1 MGDIAYQNKD
11 IASKVTGEAL
21 IGKSLAPFGRADL
34 EIVGILPTNL
44 PAIESNELR
53 LDNLF
58 LLSDGSLAVLDY
70 ESEFDRKNFVK
81 YINYIARVIKRY
93 ANQKQLSEL
102 KRIKMVV
109 IYTADVEQADSVYD
123 LEGLV
128 LTVESA
134 FLVHL
139 DTDQIY
145 RELSDQIHRHVI
157 LTEEE
162 LMKLMVLPLTVK
174 GKEKKQ
180 EVIVK
185 AVELA
190 KQIPDRRQVV
200 QALAGILTF
209 SDKVI
214 DEAYRKRV
222 KEEMQM
228 TKVGQMIFEDGF
240 EQGSRTGIQA
250 LIEACRDFGVSR
262 QDALVRII
270 RKFNLT
276 EDMARKFLDEFWE

>member
-1 MGDIAYQNKD
+1 
-11 IASKVTGEAL
+11 
-21 IGKSLAPFGRADL
+21 
-34 EIVGILPTNL
+34 
-44 PAIESNELR
+44 
-53 LDNLF
+53 
-58 LLSDGSLAVLDY
+58 
-70 ESEFDRKNFVK
+70 
-81 YINYIARVIKRY
+81 
-93 ANQKQLSEL
+93 
-102 KRIKMVV
+102 MVV

-145 RELSDQIHRHVI
+145 RELSDQIHRHEI
-157 LTEEE
+157 LMEEE

-262 QDALVRII
+262 QDALARII
-270 RKFNLT
+270 RKFDLT